1 MTLTTKT
8 HQLLQAATMLFQK
21 DAKSFQKGFKA
32 LENGAKAIILYL
44 FALMPVISAAET
56 DAIGGLLSR
65 ILPYNDDAQ
74 KFEYSIAPS
83 ADGKD
88 YFTISCDGA
97 KVSVKGNNNVSIATG
112 INWFL
117 QHKAGVDIAW
127 NNPKDRLPEV
137 LPTVA
142 EETHRAS
149 VPVRYYLNFCTHSYT
164 MAFWGWERW
173 QQEIDWMAL
182 HGINLPLI
190 IEGMEC
196 VWKQVL
202 QDGYGYTGLDGVN
215 AFVTGAAYYG
225 WFFMNNMTAW
235 GGPQPESW
243 FQQRQQLAKQIFLRL
258 NEYGMT
264 PVIPGYVGMVPKDFL
279 SYAAKDSVSQ
289 WQASDIVNGG
299 TWNQFTRPYFVNNTT
314 RLKEFA
320 AKYYKAI
327 DDVYG
332 DVLKTHYYA
341 IDPFHEGGVPSGVS
355 SAKNSIV
362 AMWEALK
369 AYDSDAVWVAQHW
382 QGNPTTDLT
391 RTIPAGKLLVLDLHG
406 DSNGD
411 TSLSGNNTD
420 ANGNKHEWIWGQ
432 TSNFG
437 GNVGLFGR
445 LPRLLSSFYT
455 AVSNQSANNIQGIGA
470 IPEGIENNNILYD
483 LLYALPWTSTNYT
496 QDSWLRDYVF
506 MRYGVNEQ
514 KDSLVF
520 NTVLSAWTR
529 LANGIYNCQSNG
541 QQGTTESVF
550 MMRPKSSPGQVSTW
564 AGSSWYWDIEDL
576 RTATYEM
583 LQVADELQNNDNF
596 RYDVVDILRQALAD
610 YGKQT
615 LEDLAL
621 TTSTA
626 ERNSIINRFL
636 GLILDQDT
644 LVGTRTEL
652 RFGRWTE
659 MARALGQSEAERTL
673 YEKNARMLVTT
684 WGDRQQCESGQLH
697 DYGNREWNGLLS
709 SYYYP
714 RWKAYFENN
723 MQGQSW
729 FDNYEWPFVNGADDK
744 PNVNYLPDG
753 APYAYGTFTA
763 EAQGDE
769 LETAK
774 RLYKK
779 YFSDFKPKTWALS
792 AVDTTKI
799 YLLTNASTWRS
810 GNGVD
815 GEGLNLSSPNSD
827 YPDGY
832 RLQRSALNAKDHSFW
847 WRFVKGGREN
857 TYRLINV
864 KAQEEGQYGA
874 YLNSTPS
881 STTYPA
887 FTLKSEG
894 SDYYVYQ
901 NGEEYYLQDAGTGVF
916 MSPDV
921 AWASACV
928 LVSAARTTTS
938 LLHLIDPQ
946 SLGRSEFNNAV
957 SPRSVYQI
965 IFTRGTAIA
974 GSYDVTAD
982 ATGKVRTTGNSLNVS
997 TAILSDNKASALTST
1012 LWRFRGDS
1020 LQTWLQNVQTG
1031 LWVGAVSNSK
1041 LQMVADSAK
1050 ARAYT
1055 IEASGSRYVAKDES
1069 MSGNNYLNSFYG
1081 DSNTGA
1087 RNIGYWRD
1095 GFSDQGNIFAIKEVV
1110 SLPLEIGADE
1120 WAAFSF
1126 PVGVTVPEG
1135 VEVYAVT
1142 DISADQADIV
1152 QIPEGNLIPAFSGVI
1167 AHAQQGSYDFPI
1179 SITDSA
1185 ADSSPKSL
1193 LSAVPVARTGITR
1206 NSIYLLQI
1214 TTNGQ
1219 PALVRSTAT
1228 SLSANTAFLPVS
1240 LATGA
1245 ATTLLLSTETGIHSA
1260 TQDPDG
1266 RAGDTNKRVDG
1277 KHERADMKSAH
1288 TEQYTT
1294 YDLQGRTASA
1304 SQKGILIRNGK
1315 KVYSNK

>member
-1 MTLTTKT
+1 MTPTTQT
-8 HQLLQAATMLFQK
+8 HQLLKAAVRTLILF
-21 DAKSFQKGFKA
+21 
-32 LENGAKAIILYL
+32 II
-44 FALMPVISAAET
+44 ALMPATNAAGADATGQT

-65 ILPYNDDAQ
+65 ILPYNGDAG
-74 KFEYSIAPS
+74 KFSYSIVPS

-97 KVSVKGNNNVSIATG
+97 TVTVKGNNNVSLATG

-127 NNPKDRLPEV
+127 NNPKDHLPST
-137 LPTVA
+137 LPTCA
-142 EETHRAS
+142 EETHTAS

-196 VWKQVL
+196 VWKRVL

-243 FQQRQQLAKQIFLRL
+243 FQQREQLAKQIFGRL

-279 SYAAKDSVSQ
+279 TYAAPDSVSQ
-289 WQASDIVNGG
+289 WQSSDIVNGG

-362 AMWEALK
+362 AMWDALR

-420 ANGNKHEWIWGQ
+420 ANGQKHEWIWGQ

-445 LPRLLSSFYT
+445 LPRLLTSFYT
-455 AVSNQSANNIQGIGA
+455 AVSNQASNNIQGIGA

-506 MRYGVNEQ
+506 MRYGVSEQ
-514 KDSLVF
+514 QDSTVF

-583 LQVADELQNNDNF
+583 LQVADQLQNNDNF

-626 ERNSIINRFL
+626 ERNTIINRFL

-644 LVGTRTEL
+644 LVGTRAEL
-652 RFGRWTE
+652 RFGRWTQ
-659 MARALGQSEAERTL
+659 MARALGQTEAERTL

-729 FDNYEWPFVNGADDK
+729 FDNYEWPFVNGAEDK
-744 PNVNYLPDG
+744 PNLNYLPQG
-753 APYAYGTFTA
+753 APYTYGTFSA

-774 RLYKK
+774 RLYQK
-779 YFSDFKPKTWALS
+779 YFSDFKPKTWAQS
-792 AVDTTKI
+792 EVDTTKT
-799 YLLTNASTWRS
+799 YLLTNASIWRS
-810 GNGVD
+810 GNAVD
-815 GEGLNLSSPNSD
+815 GEGLCLSSPNND

-832 RLQRSALNAKDHSFW
+832 RLQRSALNGQDHAYW
-847 WRFVKGGREN
+847 WRFVKGNREN
-857 TYRLINV
+857 TYRLLNV
-864 KAQEEGQYGA
+864 KAREEGTYGA

-881 STTYPA
+881 STAYPA
-887 FTLKSEG
+887 FTLRSEG

-928 LVSAARTTTS
+928 LVSSARTATS
-938 LLHLIDPQ
+938 VLHLIDPQ
-946 SLGRSEFNNAV
+946 SLGRSAFNNTV
-957 SPRSVYQI
+957 SPNFVYQI

-974 GSYDVTAD
+974 GSYDAAAD
-982 ATGKVRTTGNSLNVS
+982 ATGKVRTTGNSMNVS
-997 TAILSDNKASALTST
+997 TAILSDNKSTSALTST
-1012 LWRFRGDS
+1012 LWRFLGDS
-1020 LQTWLQNVQTG
+1020 TQTWIQNVQTG

-1041 LQMVADSAK
+1041 LQMVSDSTQ

-1055 IEASGSRYVAKDES
+1055 IEANGTRYVAKDES
-1069 MSGNNYLNSFYG
+1069 VSGNNYLNSFYG
-1081 DSNTGA
+1081 ESNTSA

-1095 GFSDQGNIFAIKEVV
+1095 GFSDQGNIFAIKEVN

-1152 QIPEGNLIPAFSGVI
+1152 QIPEGCVIPALTGVV
-1167 AHAQQGSYDFPI
+1167 AHAQQGSYDFQI
-1179 SITDSA
+1179 SSTDTA
-1185 ADSSPKSL
+1185 TVRSL
-1193 LSAVPVARTGITR
+1193 LSAVPVGRTGLTR
-1206 NSIYLLQI
+1206 NSTYLLQI
-1214 TTNGQ
+1214 SANGT
-1219 PALVRSTAT
+1219 PTLARSAAT
-1228 SLSANTAFLPVS
+1228 SLSANTAFLPAT
-1240 LATGA
+1240 LAAGA
-1245 ATTLLLSTETGIHSA
+1245 ANTLQLSTETGIHSA
-1260 TQDPDG
+1260 TQG
-1266 RAGDTNKRVDG
+1266 
-1277 KHERADMKSAH
+1277 
-1288 TEQYTT
+1288 TEIHRT
-1294 YDLQGRTASA
+1294 YDLQGRLAST
-1304 SQKGILIRNGK
+1304 SQKGIVIRNGK
-1315 KVYSNK
+1315 KIYRK

>member
-1 MTLTTKT
+1 MTLTK
-8 HQLLQAATMLFQK
+8 HLRQLKKAAFGTL
-21 DAKSFQKGFKA
+21 A
-32 LENGAKAIILYL
+32 LLLI
-44 FALMPVISAAET
+44 ALMPTLSAMAADPIS
-56 DAIGGLLSR
+56 GLLNR
-65 ILPYNDDAQ
+65 ILPYNNDAS
-74 KFEYSIAPS
+74 KFSYSIEPA
-83 ADGKD
+83 ADKTD
-88 YFTISCDGA
+88 YFTISSDGS
-97 KVSVKGNNNVSIATG
+97 KVSVRGNNNVSIATG

-117 QHKAGVDIAW
+117 QHKAGVDISW
-127 NNPKDRLPEV
+127 NNPKDSLPAT
-137 LPTVA
+137 LPVFS

-202 QDGYGYTGLDGVN
+202 QDGYGYKGLDGVN

-243 FQQRQQLAKQIFLRL
+243 FTQRKELAKQIFGRL
-258 NEYGMT
+258 NEFGMT

-279 SYAAKDSVSQ
+279 TYAAKDSVSQ
-289 WQASDIVNGG
+289 WQTSDIVNGG

-327 DDVYG
+327 NDVYG
-332 DVLKTHYYA
+332 DVLQTHYYA
-341 IDPFHEGGVPSGVS
+341 IDPFHEGGVPKGVT

-362 AMWEALK
+362 AMWDALK
-369 AYDSDAVWVAQHW
+369 AYDSDAIWVAQHW

-391 RTIPAGKLLVLDLHG
+391 QTIPAGKLLVLDLHG

-411 TSLSGNNTD
+411 TSLSGHNTD

-445 LPRLLSSFYT
+445 LPRLLTSFYT
-455 AVSNQSANNIQGIGA
+455 AVSNQASNNIQGIGA

-483 LLYALPWTSTNYT
+483 LLYSLPWTSTNYT
-496 QDSWLRDYVF
+496 QDSWLKDYVF
-506 MRYGVNEQ
+506 MRYGVSEQ
-514 KDSLVF
+514 KDSTVF
-520 NTVLSAWTR
+520 HTVLNAWTR

-621 TTSTA
+621 ATSA
-626 ERNSIINRFL
+626 SERNTMINRFL

-652 RFGRWTE
+652 RFGRWTQ
-659 MARALGQSEAERTL
+659 MARALGQTDTERSL

-729 FDNYEWPFVNGADDK
+729 FDNYEWPFVNATEGK
-744 PNVNYLPDG
+744 PNLNYLPDG
-753 APYAYGTFTA
+753 APYAYGTFSA

-769 LETAK
+769 LEIAK
-774 RLYKK
+774 RLYQK
-779 YFSDFKPKTWALS
+779 YFSDFKPKTWAIGE
-792 AVDTTKI
+792 VDTTKT
-799 YLLTNASTWRS
+799 YLLTNASTWYNS
-810 GNGVD
+810 NSAD
-815 GEGLNLSSPNSD
+815 GEGLCLSSPNKD
-827 YPDGY
+827 YSEGY
-832 RLQRSALNAKDHSFW
+832 RLQRAALNAQDHSYW
-847 WRFVKGGREN
+847 WRFSKGSKEN
-857 TYRLINV
+857 TYKLINI
-864 KAQEEGQYGA
+864 KAQEDGQYGA
-874 YLNSTPS
+874 FLNSTPS
-881 STTYPA
+881 STSYPA

-894 SDYYVYQ
+894 SDYYIYQ
-901 NGEEYYLQDAGTGVF
+901 NDEEFYLQDAETGVF

-921 AWASACV
+921 AWPAACV
-928 LVSAARTTTS
+928 LESSTRSSAS
-938 LLHLIDPQ
+938 ILHFIEPQ
-946 SLGRSEFNNAV
+946 SLGRSAFNNAV
-957 SPRSVYQI
+957 SESSVYQI
-965 IFTRGTAIA
+965 IFTRGTAIV
-974 GSYDVTAD
+974 GSYDAMAD
-982 ATGKVRTTGNSLNVS
+982 AAGNIRSTGNSLNVS
-997 TAILSDNKASALTST
+997 TAILSDNKSAALTSM
-1012 LWRFRGDS
+1012 LWRFKEDS
-1020 LQTWLQNVQTG
+1020 VKTRIQNVQTG
-1031 LWVGAVSNSK
+1031 LFVGAVNSNK
-1041 LQMVADSAK
+1041 LLMVTDSTQ

-1055 IEASGSRYVAKDES
+1055 IEANGKRYVAKDES
-1069 MSGNNYLNSFYG
+1069 VSGNNYLNSFYG
-1081 DSNTGA
+1081 ESNTGA
-1087 RNIGYWRD
+1087 RNIGYWRN
-1095 GFSDQGNIFAIKEVV
+1095 GFSDQGNIFAIKEIT
-1110 SLPLEIGADE
+1110 SLPLEISADE

-1126 PVGVTVPEG
+1126 PVSVIVPAG
-1135 VEVYAVT
+1135 VEIYTVT
-1142 DISADQADIV
+1142 GISADQADIA
-1152 QIPEGNLIPAFSGVI
+1152 QLPEGSIIPAFTGVI
-1167 AHAQQGSYDFPI
+1167 AHAQQGSYDFAVAA
-1179 SITDSA
+1179 TDTTSV
-1185 ADSSPKSL
+1185 SSL
-1193 LSAVPVARTGITR
+1193 LNAVPVARTGIPT
-1206 NSIYLLQI
+1206 NSVYLLRVNNSGAP
-1214 TTNGQ
+1214 T
-1219 PALVRSTAT
+1219 LVRSTAT
-1228 SLSANTAFLPVS
+1228 SLSANTAFLP
-1240 LATGA
+1240 ATAAAGA
-1245 ATTLLLSTETGIHSA
+1245 ASTLALSTETGIRSA
-1260 TQDPDG
+1260 AQASPSQTG
-1266 RAGDTNKRVDG
+1266 
-1277 KHERADMKSAH
+1277 
-1288 TEQYTT
+1288 TEGSSDASKI
-1294 YDLQGRTASA
+1294 YDLQGRRANTPT
-1304 SQKGILIRNGK
+1304 KGIYIQNGRK
-1315 KVYSNK
+1315 IIGR